1 MRARP
6 LARRFLRIARPARV
20 FIRARKPCLRLR
32 RRVFGWKV
40 RLVTEPSSTE
50 PTPHPRHHGFPHR
63 EFFGRSGGRASIA
76 ARRVCPCGATGSRAR
91 SANDSSPLTRASPGC
106 LPWPRLEPPAMSLG
120 GCGTSPELS
129 LGLGPAPVR
138 RQYSTAVEKPVER
151 REIPAQTRFSR
162 TCRSTDLASDL
173 HRWTCEPEAP
183 LWISQRMKGEPS
195 RWSFQK

>member
-63 EFFGRSGGRASIA
+63 EFFDRSGGRASIA

-91 SANDSSPLTRASPGC
+91 SANDFPPLTRANRGC
-106 LPWPRLEPPAMSLG
+106 LPWPRLESQATSLEAA
-120 GCGTSPELS
+120 GTSPFDRRARTAL
-129 LGLGPAPVR
+129 VR
-138 RQYSTAVEKPVER
+138 QQYSTGVEKPVER
-151 REIPAQTRFSR
+151 HERPGQTRFSGR
-162 TCRSTDLASDL
+162 RSECENHFDL
-173 HRWTCEPEAP
+173 HRWKT
-183 LWISQRMKGEPS
+183 SPS
-195 RWSFQK
+195 RMCG